1 MVERQYSDRASPST
15 QRRRRGVGEGR
26 AAPWRMVVRLPS
38 PHPSIYRGKGEG
50 GRSPRTHLGGVR
62 RPRGEGERVAC
73 PPSQGGAPSRVPPST
88 LGARAQ
94 GRGCGQ
100 PTRGWLPAP
109 RSPCGPPGG
118 VAPPGGPSEH
128 FRWPRYNTGMTP
140 KLPGVRLTTSHI

>member
-1 MVERQYSDRASPST
+1 MMIQQHNGVVVVERQYSDRASPST

-26 AAPWRMVVRLPS
+26 AAPWRVVRLPS

-50 GRSPRTHLGGVR
+50 GRPPRTHLGGVR
-62 RPRGEGERVAC
+62 RPRGEGRGWLA
-73 PPSQGGAPSRVPPST
+73 PQAKGAPPLGFPPST

-94 GRGCGQ
+94 GRGCAQ

-118 VAPPGGPSEH
+118 VAPPGGPPEP
-128 FRWPRYNTGMTP
+128 FP
-140 KLPGVRLTTSHI
+140 